1 MGIGVLRGRDFATG
15 DNAGAERVAI
25 VNSMFA
31 LAYISDTEPLTRRL
45 VDLQSGAPVRIIG
58 VVDDVRHSDL
68 TSDPTP
74 VVYMPYYQEPW
85 DGSMSLV
92 VRTVG
97 PPEEMFDAVRQRILA
112 IDPGI
117 PIYEVRALEEIVGNS
132 IAEPRF
138 TTVLL
143 GLFSSLALIL
153 ALVGI
158 YGLVKYSVSQ
168 RVQEIGI
175 RTALGAVSSDII
187 RMVVWQ
193 GMRLT
198 LAGVAVGVVSALLL
212 ARILASQ
219 LFEVQTTDPVT
230 MVTVPL
236 LLAAAALV
244 ATWLPALRA
253 AGIDPIRALREE

>member
-1 MGIGVLRGRDFATG
+1 M
-15 DNAGAERVAI
+15 
-25 VNSMFA
+25 
-31 LAYISDTEPLTRRL
+31 
-45 VDLQSGAPVRIIG
+45 
-58 VVDDVRHSDL
+58 
-68 TSDPTP
+68 
-74 VVYMPYYQEPW
+74 
-85 DGSMSLV
+85 
-92 VRTVG
+92 
-97 PPEEMFDAVRQRILA
+97 
-112 IDPGI
+112 
-117 PIYEVRALEEIVGNS
+117 
-132 IAEPRF
+132 
-138 TTVLL
+138 
-143 GLFSSLALIL
+143 
-153 ALVGI
+153 
-158 YGLVKYSVSQ
+158 KYSVSQ

-198 LAGVAVGVVSALLL
+198 LAGVAVGVVAALLL